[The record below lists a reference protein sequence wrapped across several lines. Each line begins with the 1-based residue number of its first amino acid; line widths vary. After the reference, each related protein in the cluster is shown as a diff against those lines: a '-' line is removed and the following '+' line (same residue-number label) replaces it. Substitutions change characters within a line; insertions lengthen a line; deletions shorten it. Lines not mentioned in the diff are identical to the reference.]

1 MKYRKALSKL
11 SVLVIS
17 VVILSAVAATV
28 LFFTTTQA
36 PPTTTTTTTPTTTPT
51 TEGVV
56 LYVVT
61 RHSGDIQEVARS
73 EFLNS
78 EIARRYNI
86 KDVIFVPLEAG
97 WWVPT
102 IQQKNYDVGWGG
114 GPTLFD
120 TLYQAG
126 LLAPLTSGEVLDAV
140 NQIPDYIAGAPM
152 KRLGPDNK
160 IYWVAAAMSSFGFT
174 VNLATLNSYGLPQPT
189 KWSDLGS
196 VDYARKLILLGKE
209 AVGIADPT
217 QSTSNTRMY
226 EIILQ
231 AYGWTNGWKVLTTM
245 AANAKVYQ
253 GSADVRDGVIAG
265 DIDVGITIDF
275 YGYIA
280 QSQNPDCKYLIPTGE
295 TIVNGDPIA
304 LLKTSR
310 NPEAAQAFIAWVL
323 TEGQWKVWFKPD
335 INRLPVNPRAFET
348 PEGMKRQDLYQ
359 AFLEINRTVGIPFD
373 DNLALSYEKAVIHYF
388 EAVLVNLNSDLKQ
401 VWKTLVSKYL
411 SGQLSQSQ
419 FDYYVSILSAP
430 LTYIDP
436 KTGQASTFTQE
447 DAIRVTS
454 IVGSEP
460 QMLDLYKLAWT
471 QAASQRYQQIL
482 SELGR

>member
-174 VNLATLNSYGLPQPT
+174 VN
-189 KWSDLGS
+189 
-196 VDYARKLILLGKE
+196 
-209 AVGIADPT
+209 
-217 QSTSNTRMY
+217 
-226 EIILQ
+226 
-231 AYGWTNGWKVLTTM
+231 
-245 AANAKVYQ
+245 
-253 GSADVRDGVIAG
+253 
-265 DIDVGITIDF
+265 
-275 YGYIA
+275 
-280 QSQNPDCKYLIPTGE
+280 
-295 TIVNGDPIA
+295 
-304 LLKTSR
+304 
-310 NPEAAQAFIAWVL
+310 
-323 TEGQWKVWFKPD
+323 
-335 INRLPVNPRAFET
+335 
-348 PEGMKRQDLYQ
+348 
-359 AFLEINRTVGIPFD
+359 
-373 DNLALSYEKAVIHYF
+373 
-388 EAVLVNLNSDLKQ
+388 
-401 VWKTLVSKYL
+401 
-411 SGQLSQSQ
+411 
-419 FDYYVSILSAP
+419 
-430 LTYIDP
+430 
-436 KTGQASTFTQE
+436 
-447 DAIRVTS
+447 
-454 IVGSEP
+454 
-460 QMLDLYKLAWT
+460 
-471 QAASQRYQQIL
+471 
-482 SELGR
+482 

>member
-1 MKYRKALSKL
+1 M
-11 SVLVIS
+11 
-17 VVILSAVAATV
+17 
-28 LFFTTTQA
+28 
-36 PPTTTTTTTPTTTPT
+36 
-51 TEGVV
+51 

-86 KDVIFVPLEAG
+86 KDVKFVYLEAG